1 MSNWISIK
9 DRLPERL
16 FQECLIAHEEGGV
29 MWAEYCEGSRRGEE
43 IRYFRT
49 HNNEYD
55 LQGDY
60 IEITHWQ
67 PLAKSPEGVTYER
80 S

>member
-67 PLAKSPEGVTYER
+67 PLAKSPEGVTYGKA
-80 S
+80 